1 MHKLRYKSMFLF
13 TCYINQDRDTA
24 TAETK
29 TIGYVQTKAPHRT
42 LFFLP
47 MAIAAGNEPGGA
59 ISASLR
65 GDSGVHPR

>member
-13 TCYINQDRDTA
+13 TCYINKDRDTA

-42 LFFLP
+42 PFFLP
-47 MAIAAGNEPGGA
+47 MELPAATVALSSMELPA
-59 ISASLR
+59 TTVALAS
-65 GDSGVHPR
+65 